1 MSSTLNIDDNIELIT
16 LKARQDSLFEV
27 LQLIYKKSLQ
37 AFDSTEFLQCFQ
49 GYAATLDN
57 IRTQFKD
64 TANKYNEVLL
74 MTVPGAVPDYEA
86 MIPFEELFCK
96 IKAII
101 RRVESKNMSVDCN
114 NVINGR
120 PIALQSLVAVP
131 STSMQTLQFSAQP
144 DASYIPQTFLT
155 NSDLSFSSV
164 PSSLNN
170 SQVFSCRNEAIPT
183 SMASYS
189 HDVESGDQTAFHIP
203 ASTLA
208 VPSKSLQLL
217 TQSDA
222 SRLPKSSISKPDLSH
237 KEVPLPLINAC
248 CNNNMSTSMSS
259 YSHDVENYIQTA
271 SYSDTSTVAV
281 LSKLLSSSALSA
293 SDGDRPSQLLVTNTI
308 PSSRN
313 VTKPHNKSYVDSI
326 RVCTNSDISSSIT
339 VNSDDDD
346 GIKVSRIN
354 QHTYSRASLS
364 PSIAH
369 VAIDECL
376 LKSVSSGRL
385 IKRHCGFKSN
395 DYKLPQNTLLIKGK
409 YNMSFEDIADIR
421 LSRFDNSNPLAY
433 MMFNLPALFKYSLLP
448 RFLSPN
454 MVYNNFNIL
463 HPAVRTVLGYD
474 ISSPATF
481 KIPHGSFINYNIFAQ
496 VCLTLLLR
504 TLWNLKKNT
513 ASLSNIEYYH
523 FHEDYRRKQSRLIR
537 HGKGENAVT
546 YSCFF
551 RLSLQMFLL
560 YYSFWRHS
568 TKTSRSKLEIIQ
580 VSDILITIT
589 SLLCSITQSD
599 LRLTISNSF
608 SQFSQIT
615 TSIPQLG

>member
-37 AFDSTEFLQCFQ
+37 AFDSTECLQCFQ

-183 SMASYS
+183 LMASYS

-222 SRLPKSSISKPDLSH
+222 SRLPQSSISKPDLSH

-248 CNNNMSTSMSS
+248 CNNNISTSMSS

-293 SDGDRPSQLLVTNTI
+293 SDGDRPSQLWATNTI
-308 PSSRN
+308 PTSRN
-313 VTKPHNKSYVDSI
+313 VTKPHNKSYVDSM
-326 RVCTNSDISSSIT
+326 RVCTNSEILPSIT
-339 VNSDDDD
+339 VNSDIDED
-346 GIKVSRIN
+346 GKVNRTN
-354 QHTYSRASLS
+354 KQTYSRATLT
-364 PSIAH
+364 PS
-369 VAIDECL
+369 VVRVTIDGSL
-376 LKSVSSGRL
+376 LKLVSSGRFST
-385 IKRHCGFKSN
+385 RHCLFKSN
-395 DYKLPQNTLLIKGK
+395 DDELPQNGVLVNAR
-409 YNMSFEDIADIR
+409 YNITFKDIAALR
-421 LSRFDNSNPLAY
+421 LPHFDNLCLLAY
-433 MMFNLPALFKYSLLP
+433 IMMFNPPALFKYSLFP

-463 HPAVRTVLGYD
+463 YPAVRTVLGYD

-481 KIPHGSFINYNIFAQ
+481 KIPHGPFINYYTFVQ
-496 VCLTLLLR
+496 VRLTLLRR
-504 TLWNLKKNT
+504 TLCNPRKNT
-513 ASLSNIEYYH
+513 ASLPNIEYYNWH
-523 FHEDYRRKQSRLIR
+523 DDYRRKVSALIYFPR
-537 HGKGENAVT
+537 HTKLVQNISSLEARILLGSSYENNTPHFGAELIDAADKQRVLRI
-546 YSCFF
+546 YP
-551 RLSLQMFLL
+551 
-560 YYSFWRHS
+560 
-568 TKTSRSKLEIIQ
+568 
-580 VSDILITIT
+580 ILIP
-589 SLLCSITQSD
+589 
-599 LRLTISNSF
+599 F
-608 SQFSQIT
+608 KA
-615 TSIPQLG
+615 P